1 MMFNILADPFLRP
14 TQKGLTITFCFL
26 SPLLIPL
33 FAYIYGLPIS
43 FLTWLFLGNSQD
55 RYSEIISFFVIGICL
70 LLAIITQIG
79 LWRMF
84 KVAFLKGTLEVYGE
98 EWIGFEGI
106 LKGILN

>member
-1 MMFNILADPFLRP
+1 MMFNILSDLFLRP
-14 TQKGLTITFCFL
+14 TQIGLTITFWFL

-84 KVAFLKGTLEVYGE
+84 KVAFLKRYS
-98 EWIGFEGI
+98 
-106 LKGILN
+106 